1 VRKCL
6 LASRGVLEGRQRS
19 GARFNALR
27 KTRLCRF
34 GIGPGL
40 IFVLLF
46 TGLLSCSSAIQAA
59 ERMPP
64 VPDQYF
70 NDYAHVISPSTAT
83 QLNRKL
89 ADFERDT
96 SSQILVVVYP
106 KMESDS
112 SIEDYTVRVVQA
124 WRVGQKARNN
134 GAVLFVFIQDRK
146 MFLQVGYGLEGA
158 LPDVTAKRIIENE
171 IKPRFK
177 AGDYDGGLSAGV
189 AAIMAATK
197 GEYKGTGAT
206 AGDRPQGKGVPAIV
220 VVVFA
225 VGFIAFALMAARRRN
240 YGYGYGGWTLG
251 SGGFSGGTWGSRGGG
266 GWGGGGGGG
275 GGFSAG
281 GGSFGGGGAGGSW

>member
-1 VRKCL
+1 MSKCI
-6 LASRGVLEGRQRS
+6 LASHGVTEGPHPE
-19 GARFNALR
+19 ALR
-27 KTRLCRF
+27 EMSFCRF
-34 GIGPGL
+34 GIRPGL
-40 IFVLLF
+40 VLLLLF
-46 TGLLSCSSAIQAA
+46 AGLISCASGIQAA

-64 VPDQYF
+64 APDQYF

-89 ADFERDT
+89 SDFERDT
-96 SSQILVVVYP
+96 SNQILVVIYP
-106 KMESDS
+106 KMDSDS
-112 SIEDYTVRVVQA
+112 SIEDYTVRVAQA

-158 LPDVTAKRIIENE
+158 LPDVIAKRIIENE

-189 AAIMAATK
+189 AAIMAATR

-206 AGDRPQGKGVPAIV
+206 AGDRPQGNAVSAV
-220 VVVFA
+220 VVVLFA
-225 VGFIAFALMAARRRN
+225 VGFIAFALLAARRRT
-240 YGYGYGGWTLG
+240 YGYSGWTLG
-251 SGGFSGGTWGSRGGG
+251 SGGFSGGNWGGGGGG
-266 GWGGGGGGG
+266 GWGGGGGGGG